1 MAGSRA
7 RAEGSVL
14 ARDGLLRQF
23 VVSSGALPG
32 RPPPGDRPESP
43 RAPPPSLQLMVRF
56 FHTRVRFESLLAG
69 LLILATLATDATAQL
84 DLPGK
89 SSASSSDE
97 TDGEARAQRK
107 SAGRNLAPH
116 LVCTRCAKHNYGST
130 MGRPT
135 PDGFYLAYCTPCGRD
150 MKHSR
155 AKDVEQSE
163 RLHLPQDSTPA
174 RLPKPGRPVPQH
186 ATSGYADGPA
196 ASIFSEVASLKKASD
211 PLVRKAVEALLGM
224 GAQGLDAARSALH
237 DSSAVVVVTAGR
249 VLIRSAG
256 AADAERLLARLRDP
270 LPGKA
275 GAILVAEL
283 VRRDPVHASPE
294 FLVELLDHPQQP
306 VRQEAQRSLA
316 ARLSPAI
323 LPLLEA
329 ALVAQRTDT
338 RLLAMNLVIE
348 VDDPAVTDIL
358 LEHLPDKSARV
369 SSRVLT
375 ALAEREDARIDLELL
390 ARAFRSRWI
399 LRENAYALLA
409 LVAREDLFLKA
420 ILDERHIEPLLMGL
434 ESGDALTVGACAA
447 ALAGIGYRSSR
458 TLDTAWLDRDVVGF
472 MIAAISGQHF
482 HADFSSLQ
490 PRILK
495 RLVLLTGED
504 FGSNGPAWTI
514 WWVAERAGFYAR
526 RAWLSVAAGGA
537 DRLEVHFRS
546 TGSDG
551 ATISLIGAGAPTNEA
566 LQRAGVA
573 QIYYLT
579 ERECRDLLAL
589 MEREG
594 VLSPERVPG
603 RRGRMITGMRT
614 LEILVDGRGKIFS
627 FGPGE
632 AAPWFDRLVAAVRD
646 LGQRNL
652 WQRYPDEANYASPRE
667 AWETEA
673 GWWALEHSELERAQR
688 MKGLVAA
695 SVTNHAPSMRSAAL
709 KELVQIYAVEGVA
722 NQGDFGLFLDLLRDE
737 GFFTVR
743 ARQLVNLALQAASSG
758 ADGGQRGQTLESAC
772 DDLLRLLLARFQ
784 LDALPAMGK
793 VARKAGRDFVRRLAT
808 DDRPALRA
816 VAATELG
823 RALEEGDGALLLA
836 MLNDPAAPVEAA
848 AALALGQAGVEEAR
862 TELLLRARLAEPFV
876 RRSALRAV
884 GNLGGEYVLD
894 ALVLGVSDPD
904 PNIKL
909 GAAEGLADLQDP
921 RSASL
926 FIALLRQDRDSEIYA
941 AARRGLIRLGPLARE
956 DLLRVARS
964 PAHRARREVALLL
977 GQMCAP
983 EIVPALIDMIEDDA
997 TDALVGFELATL
1009 TCVDARAALDP
1020 AALWAEWYD
1029 EVVHDRSLP
1038 WFLAALER
1046 RGMSAPPGAEYGVG
1060 GSPEAALLLLDVLG
1074 REEDFL
1080 VERARRELGRILDRD
1095 LGRLPLGQ
1103 NARELWL
1110 SALREA
1116 VLEQF
1121 ASSRAAEQ
1129 LK

>member
-1 MAGSRA
+1 
-7 RAEGSVL
+7 
-14 ARDGLLRQF
+14 
-23 VVSSGALPG
+23 
-32 RPPPGDRPESP
+32 
-43 RAPPPSLQLMVRF
+43 
-56 FHTRVRFESLLAG
+56 
-69 LLILATLATDATAQL
+69 
-84 DLPGK
+84 
-89 SSASSSDE
+89 
-97 TDGEARAQRK
+97 
-107 SAGRNLAPH
+107 
-116 LVCTRCAKHNYGST
+116 
-130 MGRPT
+130 
-135 PDGFYLAYCTPCGRD
+135 
-150 MKHSR
+150 
-155 AKDVEQSE
+155 
-163 RLHLPQDSTPA
+163 
-174 RLPKPGRPVPQH
+174 
-186 ATSGYADGPA
+186 
-196 ASIFSEVASLKKASD
+196 
-211 PLVRKAVEALLGM
+211 
-224 GAQGLDAARSALH
+224 
-237 DSSAVVVVTAGR
+237 
-249 VLIRSAG
+249 
-256 AADAERLLARLRDP
+256 
-270 LPGKA
+270 
-275 GAILVAEL
+275 
-283 VRRDPVHASPE
+283 
-294 FLVELLDHPQQP
+294 
-306 VRQEAQRSLA
+306 
-316 ARLSPAI
+316 
-323 LPLLEA
+323 
-329 ALVAQRTDT
+329 
-338 RLLAMNLVIE
+338 
-348 VDDPAVTDIL
+348 
-358 LEHLPDKSARV
+358 
-369 SSRVLT
+369 
-375 ALAEREDARIDLELL
+375 
-390 ARAFRSRWI
+390 
-399 LRENAYALLA
+399 
-409 LVAREDLFLKA
+409 
-420 ILDERHIEPLLMGL
+420 
-434 ESGDALTVGACAA
+434 
-447 ALAGIGYRSSR
+447 
-458 TLDTAWLDRDVVGF
+458 
-472 MIAAISGQHF
+472 
-482 HADFSSLQ
+482 
-490 PRILK
+490 
-495 RLVLLTGED
+495 
-504 FGSNGPAWTI
+504 
-514 WWVAERAGFYAR
+514 
-526 RAWLSVAAGGA
+526 
-537 DRLEVHFRS
+537 
-546 TGSDG
+546 
-551 ATISLIGAGAPTNEA
+551 
-566 LQRAGVA
+566 
-573 QIYYLT
+573 
-579 ERECRDLLAL
+579 
-589 MEREG
+589 
-594 VLSPERVPG
+594 
-603 RRGRMITGMRT
+603 
-614 LEILVDGRGKIFS
+614 
-627 FGPGE
+627 
-632 AAPWFDRLVAAVRD
+632 
-646 LGQRNL
+646 
-652 WQRYPDEANYASPRE
+652 
-667 AWETEA
+667 
-673 GWWALEHSELERAQR
+673 
-688 MKGLVAA
+688 
-695 SVTNHAPSMRSAAL
+695 MRSAAL